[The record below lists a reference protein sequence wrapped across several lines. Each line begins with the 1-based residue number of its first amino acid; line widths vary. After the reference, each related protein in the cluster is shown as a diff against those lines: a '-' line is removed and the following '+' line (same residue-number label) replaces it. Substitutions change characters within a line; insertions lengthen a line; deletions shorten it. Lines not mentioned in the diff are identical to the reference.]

1 MPVRPSQLSR
11 SGIHPPSDLAA
22 AAVATLRR
30 SRLFVQVLRRVL
42 IELLFARGAAEVIR
56 LSSVLSVPS
65 GVSRLN
71 VHTANGIFHNGSAAH
86 MHLLGL

>member
-1 MPVRPSQLSR
+1 M
-11 SGIHPPSDLAA
+11 
-22 AAVATLRR
+22 ATLRLP
-30 SRLFVQVLRRVL
+30 RLFVQVLRWIL

-71 VHTANGIFHNGSAAH
+71 FHAANGIFHNGSAAH
-86 MHLLGL
+86 WDLLGL